1 MYLYILVSII
11 LTLLFAFGC
20 NTAIRKH
27 AGSFY
32 ILAALIVL
40 FEVIYYETGLVDT
53 TPEWITSYIINPFKR
68 GALSTAMFIVV
79 MYMGALNAKK
89 PAISK
94 LMGIRGEL
102 SIIACILT
110 LGHNIVYGRH
120 IFVNLFTN
128 PAEMKP
134 QALIASIISIIMIA
148 IMLPLML
155 TSFAAVRKRMSLAA
169 WKSLQRWAYVFFAL
183 IYAHVMVLF
192 LPKFSEKY
200 LDIIAYTFIFGAYA
214 VLRVTKAVKTSKNT
228 LPQREYAGKA

>member
-79 MYMGALNAKK
+79 MYMGALNAKNQPSASLWASAGNYPSS
-89 PAISK
+89 PAFSPLDTTLFMADIS
-94 LMGIRGEL
+94 
-102 SIIACILT
+102 S
-110 LGHNIVYGRH
+110 
-120 IFVNLFTN
+120 
-128 PAEMKP
+128 
-134 QALIASIISIIMIA
+134 
-148 IMLPLML
+148 
-155 TSFAAVRKRMSLAA
+155 
-169 WKSLQRWAYVFFAL
+169 
-183 IYAHVMVLF
+183 
-192 LPKFSEKY
+192 
-200 LDIIAYTFIFGAYA
+200 
-214 VLRVTKAVKTSKNT
+214 
-228 LPQREYAGKA
+228 

>member
-1 MYLYILVSII
+1 
-11 LTLLFAFGC
+11 
-20 NTAIRKH
+20 
-27 AGSFY
+27 
-32 ILAALIVL
+32 
-40 FEVIYYETGLVDT
+40 
-53 TPEWITSYIINPFKR
+53 
-68 GALSTAMFIVV
+68 MFIVV

-94 LMGIRGEL
+94 LVGIRGEL

-134 QALIASIISIIMIA
+134 QALIASIISIITIA
-148 IMLPLML
+148 IMHPLML